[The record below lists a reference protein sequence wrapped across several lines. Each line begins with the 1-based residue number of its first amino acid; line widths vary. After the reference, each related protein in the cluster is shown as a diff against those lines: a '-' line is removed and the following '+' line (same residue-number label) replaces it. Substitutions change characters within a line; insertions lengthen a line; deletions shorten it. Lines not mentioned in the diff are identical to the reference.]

1 MYSLLNIIS
10 SNCRKNRDIISKVSY
25 LLVTVFL
32 LEGILGKAAFPGYS
46 MRLKMHILLTFLIII
61 ALIALDI
68 SRPKGKSTV
77 KFSGT
82 YRKIQCA
89 ILSIILIGFISSAL
103 RVYWQSNLMFFLVWA
118 ANFYTIWWS
127 IPRLFYHYSIT
138 DRIKLIQNILIFV
151 LVASGVMHFADLGI
165 VQGRLGGIFANPTIA
180 ARLIAITFL
189 LYLVNFIFVSKY
201 SKKTLLIIGLSL
213 VLIIMTKTRASI
225 FATFVGA
232 SLIILTAIHFK
243 KSFSRRRVYAL
254 LIGVCVVCSL
264 VLHSYDIGL
273 EDMFQKSRRYIRIDK
288 DLTTIYLEAR
298 ASNWRTGYQDMS
310 KYGLFGMGFM
320 SKFGITDYFYTGS
333 THPDQ
338 NIIPRYNW
346 ATTDDP
352 LNMILSVAKQQGW
365 ISSFLYILFLLLIIK
380 NTVNVESEIGKF
392 TALAVVL
399 LGLIFGF
406 LDGNWLTSFGDPVDR
421 ISMIMI
427 ALILSTTNATKT
439 QLTQSPLSI
448 LPART

>member
-1 MYSLLNIIS
+1 MS
-10 SNCRKNRDIISKVSY
+10 SNCHKNKDVISKASY

-32 LEGILGKAAFPGYS
+32 LEGILGKAALPGHS
-46 MRLKMHILLTFLIII
+46 MRLKIHILLTFLIII
-61 ALIALDI
+61 ALIVLDI
-68 SRPKGKSTV
+68 SRPKNKNTV
-77 KFSGT
+77 IFSGT

-89 ILSIILIGFISSAL
+89 ILGIILIGLIGSAL
-103 RVYWQSNLMFFLVWA
+103 RVYWKSNFMFFLVWA
-118 ANFYTIWWS
+118 ANFYAVWWS
-127 IPRLFYHYSIT
+127 IPRLMYQYSIA

-151 LVASGVMHFADLGI
+151 LVVSGVMHFADLGI

-180 ARLIAITFL
+180 ARLMAITFL
-189 LYLVNFIFVSKY
+189 LYLVNFIFVNKY
-201 SKKTLLIIGLSL
+201 SNKTLLIIGISL

-232 SLIILTAIHFK
+232 SLIILAAIHVK
-243 KSFSRRRVYAL
+243 KSFSRWRVCAL

-264 VLHSYDIGL
+264 VLSSYDIGL

-298 ASNWRTGYQDMS
+298 ASNWRSGYKDIS

-320 SKFGITDYFYTGS
+320 SKFGITDHFYTGS
-333 THPDQ
+333 THTNQ

-352 LNMILSVAKQQGW
+352 LNMVLSVAKQQGW
-365 ISSFLYILFLLLIIK
+365 ISSFLYILLLLLIIK

-406 LDGNWLTSFGDPVDR
+406 LDGNWMTSFGDPVDR
-421 ISMIMI
+421 TSMITI
-427 ALILSTTNATKT
+427 ALVLSTTNFSKNIKQPQA
-439 QLTQSPLSI
+439 SFSI
-448 LPART
+448 IPVQT